1 MDLKPYILR
10 SIQAAIKAGDA
21 INEIYRSEDFGVEY
35 KTDTS
40 PLTLADQKSH
50 EVITSALGAYD
61 MPILSE
67 EGKNKP
73 YAERKNWQR
82 FWMVDPL
89 DGTKEFIKRN
99 GEFTVNIALIEN
111 NRPVLG
117 TIFVP
122 DRNTLY
128 FAAQNAGAYKMEN
141 GPSGEWAA
149 LRPDSNEATSALL
162 DQIIGQSTRLPV
174 IDPQRSS
181 LTIVGS
187 RSHKNAE
194 LEAYVEEKRRAFAEV
209 EFISAGSSLKIC
221 LVAEG
226 KADLYPRL
234 GPTMEWDT
242 AAGHAIAEN
251 AGADIYQYESQNPL
265 TYNKEDLHNPW
276 FIVQRETSAEQAE
289 YRQVKNHEDH
299 EEREEKL
306 FKGNFNDRS

>member
-1 MDLKPYILR
+1 MDLKPFILK
-10 SIQAAIKAGDA
+10 SIQAAIAAGNA
-21 INEIYRSEDFGVEY
+21 INEIYHSEDFGVEY
-35 KTDTS
+35 KSDKS

-50 EVITSALGAYD
+50 EIITDALQEYD
-61 MPILSE
+61 LPILSE
-67 EGKNKP
+67 EGKDTP
-73 YAERKNWQR
+73 YAQRKNWKR
-82 FWMVDPL
+82 FWVVDPL

-111 NRPVLG
+111 SRPVLG

-128 FAAQNAGAYKMEN
+128 FAGQDFGAYKLQD
-141 GPSGEWAA
+141 GPFNEMLEAQA
-149 LRPDSNEATSALL
+149 DSKEEVHAFV

-174 IDPQRSS
+174 KDPQRAS

-187 RSHKNAE
+187 RSHKTAE
-194 LEAYVEEKRRAFAEV
+194 LEAYVEEKRKAVGDV

-242 AAGHAIAEN
+242 AAGQAIAEY
-251 AGADIYQYESQNPL
+251 AGASVYQHDTSKPL
-265 TYNKEDLHNPW
+265 IYNKEDLHNPW
-276 FIVQRETSAEQAE
+276 FIVQRES
-289 YRQVKNHEDH
+289 
-299 EEREEKL
+299 
-306 FKGNFNDRS
+306 